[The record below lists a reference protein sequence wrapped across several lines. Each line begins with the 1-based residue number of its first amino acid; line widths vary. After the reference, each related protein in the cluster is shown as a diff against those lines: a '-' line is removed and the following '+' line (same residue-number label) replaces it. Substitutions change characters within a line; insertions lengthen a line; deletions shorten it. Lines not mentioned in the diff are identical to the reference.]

1 MAFGKEL
8 AVRKRY
14 SASFYVGGQGET
26 VPKLEEVATV
36 CLRWMSEGRRG
47 LPAEDLPLDPGITLE
62 RIDLG
67 ENASASMLR
76 VAHEDQDIWGMRLDH
91 ADHSQDDL
99 LWRTE
104 ICLAQDANS
113 GELAF
118 SCDNL
123 AGSVSQSLVPIER
136 TASRPRIVPEILR
149 RWSGYK
155 GGYSLNVGARLLHAE
170 ELNGFAE
177 ALLSPSRMRP
187 VVFVSARNENDR
199 PILNADNLA
208 DWLAGVAHV
217 VVAANRFPSF
227 KLADWLPERFLCYNG
242 AIRIYWPGLNF
253 NDPYRHRLWV
263 PERIEEIERR
273 HGGAGFRE
281 YLLGYVSDIATS
293 VSDPEAPSWALME
306 SVRRQKQIA
315 EAIENGEQA
324 ALLALYEEDNV
335 ALKAENDEYKTQLAD
350 VTEQLRREQV
360 KARGFYSAWVQAAK
374 SAGGAAGE
382 RELPEMVA
390 DAVDY
395 AEDDFADQ
403 LIFALNS
410 KSDGRDSI
418 FEHADEV
425 YSAFKF
431 LATTYY
437 LAKTGEVPC
446 ADLDQAARTEFNW
459 RFEANQ
465 SKIAMGKYPE
475 WYQCCHEGVVY
486 ALEEHLKTGSS
497 KDPRR
502 TMRIA
507 FAWDE
512 TLHKVIIGFIGQHQR
527 TDAT

>member
-1 MAFGKEL
+1 M
-8 AVRKRY
+8 RKRY

-47 LPAEDLPLDPGITLE
+47 LPAEDLPLDAGSTVE

-67 ENASASMLR
+67 ENASASMMR

-136 TASRPRIVPEILR
+136 AASRPRIVPEVLR

-187 VVFVSARNENDR
+187 VVFVSARNDNDR

-227 KLADWLPERFLCYNG
+227 KLAEWLPERFLCYNG

-315 EAIENGEQA
+315 EAIQNGEQTE
-324 ALLALYEEDNV
+324 LLALYEEENA
-335 ALKAENDEYKTQLAD
+335 ALKVEKDEYKAQLAD

-360 KARGFYSAWVQAAK
+360 KARGFYSSYVQAAK
-374 SAGGAAGE
+374 TAGGMGGE
-382 RELPEMVA
+382 RDLPEMVA
-390 DAVDY
+390 DAMDY
-395 AEDDFADQ
+395 AEEEFAGQ

-437 LAKTGEVPC
+437 RAKIGEVPC
-446 ADLDQAARTEFNW
+446 ADLDQAARTEFSW

-465 SKIAMGKYPE
+465 SKITMGKYPE

-486 ALEEHLKTGSS
+486 LLEEHLKTGSS

-502 TMRIA
+502 AMRIA

-512 TLHKVIIGFIGQHQR
+512 ALQRVIIGFIGQHQR